1 MFDVGGTPYGS
12 LIGPFPPDGGGVQVG
27 VADLDG
33 TGRGLIVA
41 GETSG
46 SNPLLELI
54 DPATGSVV
62 RSAHPE
68 PGATNGIRVGAGDL
82 NQDGRDE
89 ILVTTGWGGD
99 GDVQVLNDRLQR
111 KWSFLVYSWS
121 GGGMNVAAAAR
132 AGLPLRSDA
141 LTLRLRAHKRARVV
155 VARFHDAAGAAS
167 TASGF
172 RATIDWG
179 DGTSWRGVVIR
190 RGNGNYD
197 IVSTKRYAKRST
209 YKITVTLA
217 DNQYRVS
224 IAHSTALVRA
234 AK

>member
-1 MFDVGGTPYGS
+1 MEP
-12 LIGPFPPDGGGVQVG
+12 
-27 VADLDG
+27 
-33 TGRGLIVA
+33 
-41 GETSG
+41 
-46 SNPLLELI
+46 NPLLELI
-54 DPATGSVV
+54 DPATGTVV

-68 PGATNGIRVGAGDL
+68 PAATDGLRVGAGDL

-99 GDVQVLNDRLQR
+99 GDVRVLNGHLQQ
-111 KWSFLVYSWS
+111 KSLFQVYTWS
-121 GGGMNVAAAAR
+121 GGGMNVAAAPR
-132 AGLPLRSDA
+132 AGLPLSSDA
-141 LTLRLRAHKRARVV
+141 LTLRLRAHERAWVV
-155 VARFHDAAGAAS
+155 VARFHDAGGAAS

-197 IVSTKRYAKRST
+197 IVGSKRYAKRST
-209 YKITVTLA
+209 YKLTVTLA
-217 DNQYRVS
+217 DDQSRVS
-224 IAHSTALVRA
+224 IAHSTAHVRA